1 MRETINILLALAL
14 SDYRKAY
21 DMIPHSW
28 IVKCLEMFEIAD
40 HENCEKVF
48 LLMVGRHRSR
58 VIIIRREVGSH

>member
-1 MRETINILLALAL
+1 MALAL
-14 SDYRKAY
+14 SVYRIVD

-40 HENCEKVF
+40 HENYEKVF
-48 LLMVGRHRSR
+48 LLMVCRHRSR